1 LTSNKIIY
9 IPCSTPQM
17 NTWSSDWIQFYREH
31 RLGYQ
36 LKLTLDQYGD
46 GTIYEKGYLAF
57 EILFLPIILLW
68 FYIIACYILVDTS
81 INDNLVNQ
89 FNSKQM
95 YDKYMTWLTSFSGSV
110 INMLETFSC
119 LKWQT
124 DSPME
129 LIHVFVF
136 GFTVAFISESQPW
149 DSCGIISLL
158 RDETKHWVVGNLNI

>member
-1 LTSNKIIY
+1 MTSNKIIY

-57 EILFLPIILLW
+57 EIVFLPIILEW

-81 INDNLVNQ
+81 IIDNLVSQ
-89 FNSKQM
+89 FNSNKCITSIWHGLLPFLVLWLICWKLSPVWS
-95 YDKYMTWLTSFSGSV
+95 DRLTVPWNWYM
-110 INMLETFSC
+110 
-119 LKWQT
+119 
-124 DSPME
+124 
-129 LIHVFVF
+129 
-136 GFTVAFISESQPW
+136 
-149 DSCGIISLL
+149 SLSL
-158 RDETKHWVVGNLNI
+158 DLLLHL